1 METQNAN
8 QQISQEKFTISSDK
22 NNSFNLIFQNRKSTI
37 YISASFQSE
46 IKKIEYEK
54 NYNLE
59 ELKTNKYLSLFDR
72 ISETYEEIISI
83 IKQKKSEIKLIE
95 KENQIEINIP
105 LLGARIKE
113 INFILNEKEKNDKD
127 KINELYDII
136 SNLKQENKQLKEN
149 QKKLEENQKKLEE
162 KINIILNEIKPLKE
176 FKEKMDKKEK
186 EKNENK
192 KIRNLDSLVL
202 GDNEKY
208 NKTLKNWI
216 NPNMKIKA
224 ELLYRLTRDGDEI
237 QTFHNL
243 CDNKGI
249 TLLLVKL
256 IDGNILG
263 GYITKDWDNHSNCWK
278 QDQDAFVFSLT
289 QNVKCITNSNDSY
302 NAFYC
307 HSIYGPYFG
316 PMCFYEKKMNE
327 AYIQSYSYYNNSSNL
342 YPGKKAGYY
351 KTQEVEVYK
360 IIIN

>member
-59 ELKTNKYLSLFDR
+59 ELKAIKYLSLFDT

-83 IKQKKSEIKLIE
+83 IKQRKSEIKLIE

-105 LLGARIKE
+105 LFGARIKE
-113 INFILNEKEKNDKD
+113 IIFILNEKEKNDKD

-136 SNLKQENKQLKEN
+136 SNLKQENKQLK
-149 QKKLEENQKKLEE
+149 ENQKKLEE

-224 ELLYRLTRDGDEI
+224 ELLYRLTRDGDEF

-263 GYITKDWDNHSNCWK
+263 GYITKDWDNHSGWK

-289 QNVKCITNSNDSY
+289 QNVKCITNSNNSY
-302 NAFYC
+302 YAFYC
-307 HSIYGPYFG
+307 YSSCGPYFG
-316 PMCFYEKKMNE
+316 SIRFNGKNNMNE
-327 AYIQSYSYYNNSSNL
+327 AYICSYNYYNNSFFNKSSKKESNVII
-342 YPGKKAGYY
+342 YICAISFIY
-351 KTQEVEVYK
+351 KTKK
-360 IIIN
+360 ICL

>member
-59 ELKTNKYLSLFDR
+59 ELKANKYLSLFDT

-83 IKQKKSEIKLIE
+83 IKQRKSEIKLIE

-136 SNLKQENKQLKEN
+136 SNLKQENKQLK
-149 QKKLEENQKKLEE
+149 ENQKKLEE

-224 ELLYRLTRDGDEI
+224 ELLYRLTRDGDEF

-249 TLLLVKL
+249 TLLLFKL

-263 GYITKDWDNHSNCWK
+263 GYITKDWDNHSEWK
-278 QDQDAFVFSLT
+278 QDQDAFIFSLT
-289 QNVKCITNSNDSY
+289 QNVKCITNSNNSY

-307 HSIYGPYFG
+307 HSSCGPYFG
-316 PMCFYEKKMNE
+316 SIQFSGKNNMNE
-327 AYIQSYSYYNNSSNL
+327 AYIQSTGYYNNSSNL
-342 YPGKKAGYY
+342 YPGKKADYY
-351 KTQEVEVYK
+351 KMQEVEVYK

>member
-59 ELKTNKYLSLFDR
+59 ELKANKYLSLFDT

-83 IKQKKSEIKLIE
+83 IKQRKSEIKLIE

-113 INFILNEKEKNDKD
+113 IIFILNEKEKKDKD

-136 SNLKQENKQLKEN
+136 SNLKQENKQLK
-149 QKKLEENQKKLEE
+149 ENQKKLEE

-224 ELLYRLTRDGDEI
+224 ELLYRLTRDGDEF

-263 GYITKDWDNHSNCWK
+263 GYITKDWDNHSEWK
-278 QDQDAFVFSLT
+278 SDQDAFVFSLT
-289 QNVKCITNSNDSY
+289 QNVKCITNSNY
-302 NAFYC
+302 NYEAFYC
-307 HSIYGPYFG
+307 YSGYGPYFDSIR
-316 PMCFYEKKMNE
+316 FHDKKMNE
-327 AYIQSYSYYNNSSNL
+327 ALICSDSYYNNSSNL
-342 YPGKKAGYY
+342 YPGKKADFY
-351 KTQEVEVYK
+351 KMQEVEVYK

>member
-59 ELKTNKYLSLFDR
+59 ELKANKYLSLFDT

-83 IKQKKSEIKLIE
+83 IKQRKSDIKLIE

-136 SNLKQENKQLKEN
+136 SNLKQENKQLK
-149 QKKLEENQKKLEE
+149 ENQKKLEE

-224 ELLYRLTRDGDEI
+224 ELLYRLTRDGDEY

-263 GYITKDWDNHSNCWK
+263 GYITKDWDNNHSGCWK

-289 QNVKCITNSNDSY
+289 QNVKCITNSNNSY

-307 HSIYGPYFG
+307 LSSCGPYFG
-316 PMCFYEKKMNE
+316 SIQFCGKNNMNE
-327 AYIQSYSYYNNSSNL
+327 AYIQSTGYYNNSSNL
-342 YPGKKAGYY
+342 YPGKKEDYY

>member
-59 ELKTNKYLSLFDR
+59 ELKANKYLSLFDT

-83 IKQKKSEIKLIE
+83 IKQRKSEIKFIE

-149 QKKLEENQKKLEE
+149 QKKLEE
-162 KINIILNEIKPLKE
+162 KIKIILNEIKPLKE

-263 GYITKDWDNHSNCWK
+263 GYITKDWDNHSEWK
-278 QDQDAFVFSLT
+278 SDQDAFVFSLT
-289 QNVKCITNSNDSY
+289 QNVKCITNSNKSY
-302 NAFYC
+302 YAFYC
-307 HSIYGPYFG
+307 WSDYGPYFG
-316 PMCFYEKKMNE
+316 SIRFYSKKMNE
-327 AYIQSYSYYNNSSNL
+327 VYIGSHDFYNNSSSL
-342 YPGKKAGYY
+342 YPGKKEDHY

>member
-59 ELKTNKYLSLFDR
+59 ELKANKYLSLFDT

-83 IKQKKSEIKLIE
+83 IKQRKSEIKLIE

-136 SNLKQENKQLKEN
+136 SNLKQENKQLK
-149 QKKLEENQKKLEE
+149 ENQKKLEE

-224 ELLYRLTRDGDEI
+224 ELLYRLTRDGDEF

-263 GYITKDWDNHSNCWK
+263 GYITKDWDNHSGWK

-289 QNVKCITNSNDSY
+289 QNVKCITNSNNSY
-302 NAFYC
+302 SAFYC
-307 HSIYGPYFG
+307 GSNYGPYFG
-316 PMCFYEKKMNE
+316 SIQFASKKMNE
-327 AYIQSYSYYNNSSNL
+327 AKICSYSFYNNSSSL
-342 YPGKKAGYY
+342 CPGKKEGYY
-351 KTQEVEVYK
+351 KMQEVEVYK

>member
-59 ELKTNKYLSLFDR
+59 ELKANKYLSLFDT

-83 IKQKKSEIKLIE
+83 IKQRKSEIKLIE

-105 LLGARIKE
+105 LLGARLKE

-176 FKEKMDKKEK
+176 FKEKME
-186 EKNENK
+186 

-202 GDNEKY
+202 GDNEEY

-224 ELLYRLTRDGDEI
+224 ELLYRLTRDGDEF

-263 GYITKDWDNHSNCWK
+263 GYITKDWDNHSGWK

-289 QNVKCITNSNDSY
+289 QNVKCITNSNNSY

-307 HSIYGPYFG
+307 YSSYGPYFG
-316 PMCFYEKKMNE
+316 PIIFSDKKMNE

-342 YPGKKAGYY
+342 YPGKKADYY

>member
-22 NNSFNLIFQNRKSTI
+22 NNSFNIIFQNRKSTI

-59 ELKTNKYLSLFDR
+59 ELKANKYLSLFDT

-83 IKQKKSEIKLIE
+83 IKQKKSELKLIE

-105 LLGARIKE
+105 LFGARIKE

-149 QKKLEENQKKLEE
+149 QKKLEE

-176 FKEKMDKKEK
+176 FKEKME
-186 EKNENK
+186 

-202 GDNEKY
+202 GDNEEY

-224 ELLYRLTRDGDEI
+224 ELLYRLTRDGDEF

-263 GYITKDWDNHSNCWK
+263 GYITKDWDNSGSWK
-278 QDQDAFVFSLT
+278 QDQDAFLFSLT
-289 QNVKCITNSNDSY
+289 QNVKCITNSNNSY

-307 HSIYGPYFG
+307 NSSYGPYFG
-316 PMCFYEKKMNE
+316 PIQFYNKKMNE
-327 AYIQSYSYYNNSSNL
+327 AYIQSYSYYNNSSSL
-342 YPGKKAGYY
+342 CPGNKAGYY
-351 KTQEVEVYK
+351 KMQEVEVYK

>member
-59 ELKTNKYLSLFDR
+59 ELKANKYLSLFDT

-83 IKQKKSEIKLIE
+83 IKQRKSEIKLIE

-105 LLGARIKE
+105 LFGARIKE
-113 INFILNEKEKNDKD
+113 IIFILNEKEKNDKD

-136 SNLKQENKQLKEN
+136 SDLKQENKQLK
-149 QKKLEENQKKLEE
+149 ENQKKLEE

-176 FKEKMDKKEK
+176 FKEK
-186 EKNENK
+186 NK

-224 ELLYRLTRDGDEI
+224 ELLYRLTRDGDEY

-263 GYITKDWDNHSNCWK
+263 GYITKDWDNHSEWK

-289 QNVKCITNSNDSY
+289 QNVKCVTNSNYSY

-307 HSIYGPYFG
+307 HSSCGPYFG
-316 PMCFYEKKMNE
+316 SIQFCGKNNMNE
-327 AYIQSYSYYNNSSNL
+327 AYIQSTGYYNNSSNL
-342 YPGKKAGYY
+342 YPGKKADFY
-351 KTQEVEVYK
+351 KMQEVEVYK

>member
-59 ELKTNKYLSLFDR
+59 ELKANKYLSLFDT

-83 IKQKKSEIKLIE
+83 IKQRKSEIKLIE

-149 QKKLEENQKKLEE
+149 QKKLEE

-176 FKEKMDKKEK
+176 FKEKME
-186 EKNENK
+186 

-202 GDNEKY
+202 GDNEEY

-224 ELLYRLTRDGDEI
+224 ELLYRLTRDGDEF

-278 QDQDAFVFSLT
+278 KDQDAFVFSLT
-289 QNVKCITNSNDSY
+289 QNVKCITNSNY
-302 NAFYC
+302 NYEAFYC
-307 HSIYGPYFG
+307 YSSCGPYFDSIRFNG
-316 PMCFYEKKMNE
+316 KKMNE
-327 AYIQSYSYYNNSSNL
+327 ACICSSGYYNNSSNL
-342 YPGKKAGYY
+342 HPGKKGDYY

>member
-59 ELKTNKYLSLFDR
+59 ELKTNRYLSLFDT

-83 IKQKKSEIKLIE
+83 IKQRKSDIKLIE

-127 KINELYDII
+127 KINELYNII
-136 SNLKQENKQLKEN
+136 SDLKQ
-149 QKKLEENQKKLEE
+149 NQKKLEE

-202 GDNEKY
+202 GDNEEY

-224 ELLYRLTRDGDEI
+224 ELLYRLTRDGDEF

-263 GYITKDWDNHSNCWK
+263 GYITKDWDNHSGWK
-278 QDQDAFVFSLT
+278 KDQDAFVFSLT
-289 QNVKCITNSNDSY
+289 QNVKCITNSNYSY
-302 NAFYC
+302 DAFYC
-307 HSIYGPYFG
+307 SSDYGPFFG
-316 PMCFYEKKMNE
+316 SIQFYSKKMNE
-327 AYIQSYSYYNNSSNL
+327 ACICSHSYYNNSSNL
-342 YPGKKAGYY
+342 YPGKKSDYY
-351 KTQEVEVYK
+351 KMQEVEVYK

>member
-59 ELKTNKYLSLFDR
+59 ELKTNKYLSLFDT

-83 IKQKKSEIKLIE
+83 IKQRKSEIKLIE

-136 SNLKQENKQLKEN
+136 SNLKQENKQLK
-149 QKKLEENQKKLEE
+149 ENQKKLEE

-224 ELLYRLTRDGDEI
+224 ELLYRLTRDGDEY

-249 TLLLVKL
+249 TLLLFKL

-263 GYITKDWDNHSNCWK
+263 GYITKDWDNHSEWK
-278 QDQDAFVFSLT
+278 QDQDAFIFSLT
-289 QNVKCITNSNDSY
+289 QNVKCITNSNLVY

-307 HSIYGPYFG
+307 HSSCGPYFG
-316 PMCFYEKKMNE
+316 SIQFHEKKMNE
-327 AYIQSYSYYNNSSNL
+327 ACICSSGYYNNSSNL
-342 YPGKKAGYY
+342 YPGKKADFY
-351 KTQEVEVYK
+351 KMQEVEVYK

>member
-59 ELKTNKYLSLFDR
+59 ELKANKYLSLFDT

-83 IKQKKSEIKLIE
+83 IKQKKSELKLIE

-105 LLGARIKE
+105 LFGARIKE
-113 INFILNEKEKNDKD
+113 IIFILNEKEKNDKD

-149 QKKLEENQKKLEE
+149 QKKLEE

-176 FKEKMDKKEK
+176 FKEKME
-186 EKNENK
+186 

-202 GDNEKY
+202 GDNEEY

-224 ELLYRLTRDGDEI
+224 ELLYRLTRDGDE
-237 QTFHNL
+237 
-243 CDNKGI
+243 
-249 TLLLVKL
+249 
-256 IDGNILG
+256 
-263 GYITKDWDNHSNCWK
+263 
-278 QDQDAFVFSLT
+278 
-289 QNVKCITNSNDSY
+289 
-302 NAFYC
+302 
-307 HSIYGPYFG
+307 
-316 PMCFYEKKMNE
+316 
-327 AYIQSYSYYNNSSNL
+327 
-342 YPGKKAGYY
+342 
-351 KTQEVEVYK
+351 
-360 IIIN
+360 

>member
-59 ELKTNKYLSLFDR
+59 ELKANKYLSLFDT

-83 IKQKKSEIKLIE
+83 IKQRKSDIKLIE

-136 SNLKQENKQLKEN
+136 SNLKQENKQLK
-149 QKKLEENQKKLEE
+149 ENQKKLEE

-224 ELLYRLTRDGDEI
+224 ELLYRLTRDGDEF

-263 GYITKDWDNHSNCWK
+263 GYITKDWDTSGNWK
-278 QDQDAFVFSLT
+278 QDQNAFVFSLT
-289 QNVKCITNSNDSY
+289 QNVKCITNSNNNY
-302 NAFYC
+302 NAFFC
-307 HSIYGPYFG
+307 HSNYGPYFDSIQ
-316 PMCFYEKKMNE
+316 FHDKKMNE
-327 AYIQSYSYYNNSSNL
+327 AYICSSGYYNNSSSL
-342 YPGKKAGYY
+342 CPGNKAGYY
-351 KTQEVEVYK
+351 KMQEVEVYK

>member
-59 ELKTNKYLSLFDR
+59 ELKANKYLSLFDT

-83 IKQKKSEIKLIE
+83 IKQRKSDIKLIE

-136 SNLKQENKQLKEN
+136 SNLKQENKQLK
-149 QKKLEENQKKLEE
+149 ENQKKLEE

-263 GYITKDWDNHSNCWK
+263 GYITKDWDNSDSWK
-278 QDQDAFVFSLT
+278 QDKDAFVFSLT
-289 QNVKCITNSNDSY
+289 QNVKCITNSNNNY
-302 NAFYC
+302 TAFYC
-307 HSIYGPYFG
+307 GSSYGPYFG
-316 PMCFYEKKMNE
+316 PIYFYEKKMNE
-327 AYIQSYSYYNNSSNL
+327 AKIKGHDYYNNSTSL
-342 YPGKKAGYY
+342 YPGKTIDYY
-351 KTQEVEVYK
+351 KMQEVEVYK

>member
-54 NYNLE
+54 SYNLE
-59 ELKTNKYLSLFDR
+59 ELKANKYLSLFDT

-83 IKQKKSEIKLIE
+83 IKQRKSDIKLIE

-136 SNLKQENKQLKEN
+136 SNLKQENKQLK
-149 QKKLEENQKKLEE
+149 ENQKKLEE

-224 ELLYRLTRDGDEI
+224 ELLYRLTRDGDEF

-263 GYITKDWDNHSNCWK
+263 GYITKDWDNHSNWK

-289 QNVKCITNSNDSY
+289 QNVKCITNSNYSY

-307 HSIYGPYFG
+307 NSGCGPYFNSIY
-316 PMCFYEKKMNE
+316 FYDKKMNE
-327 AYIQSYSYYNNSSNL
+327 ACICSSGYYNNSSNL
-342 YPGKKAGYY
+342 YPGKKGDYY

>member
-59 ELKTNKYLSLFDR
+59 ELKANKYLSLFDT

-83 IKQKKSEIKLIE
+83 IKQRKSEIKLIE

-136 SNLKQENKQLKEN
+136 SNLKQENKQLK
-149 QKKLEENQKKLEE
+149 ENQKKLEE

-224 ELLYRLTRDGDEI
+224 ELLYRLTRDGDEY

-278 QDQDAFVFSLT
+278 KDQDAFVFSLT
-289 QNVKCITNSNDSY
+289 QNVKCITNSNNNY
-302 NAFYC
+302 TAFYC
-307 HSIYGPYFG
+307 GSSYGPYFG
-316 PMCFYEKKMNE
+316 SIYFYTKKMNE
-327 AYIQSYSYYNNSSNL
+327 AYIYSHCYYNNSSNL
-342 YPGKKAGYY
+342 YPGKKADFY
-351 KTQEVEVYK
+351 KMQEVEVYK

>member
-59 ELKTNKYLSLFDR
+59 ELKANKYLSLFDT

-83 IKQKKSEIKLIE
+83 IKQRKSEIKLIE

-136 SNLKQENKQLKEN
+136 SNLKQENKQLK
-149 QKKLEENQKKLEE
+149 ENQKKLEE

-224 ELLYRLTRDGDEI
+224 ELLYRLTRDGDEF

-263 GYITKDWDNHSNCWK
+263 GYITKDWDNHSGWK
-278 QDQDAFVFSLT
+278 QDQDVFCIFF
-289 QNVKCITNSNDSY
+289 NPKC
-302 NAFYC
+302 
-307 HSIYGPYFG
+307 
-316 PMCFYEKKMNE
+316 
-327 AYIQSYSYYNNSSNL
+327 
-342 YPGKKAGYY
+342 
-351 KTQEVEVYK
+351 
-360 IIIN
+360 

>member
-59 ELKTNKYLSLFDR
+59 ELKANRYLSLFDT

-83 IKQKKSEIKLIE
+83 IKQRKSDIKLIE

-105 LLGARIKE
+105 LFGARIKE
-113 INFILNEKEKNDKD
+113 IIFILNEKEKNDKD

-136 SNLKQENKQLKEN
+136 SDLKQENKQLK
-149 QKKLEENQKKLEE
+149 ENQKKLEE

-216 NPNMKIKA
+216 KPNMKIKA
-224 ELLYRLTRDGDEI
+224 ELLYRLTRDGDEF

-289 QNVKCITNSNDSY
+289 QNVKCITNSNYSY

-307 HSIYGPYFG
+307 NSSYGPHFASIQ
-316 PMCFYEKKMNE
+316 FYSKKMNE
-327 AYIQSYSYYNNSSNL
+327 AYICSHSYYNNSSNL
-342 YPGKKAGYY
+342 YPGKNADYY
-351 KTQEVEVYK
+351 KMQEVEVYK

>member
-59 ELKTNKYLSLFDR
+59 ELKANKYLSLFDK

-83 IKQKKSEIKLIE
+83 IKQRKSEIKLIE

-105 LLGARIKE
+105 LFGARIKE

-136 SNLKQENKQLKEN
+136 SNLKQENKQLK
-149 QKKLEENQKKLEE
+149 ENQKKLEE

-224 ELLYRLTRDGDEI
+224 ELLYRLTRDGDEF

-263 GYITKDWDNHSNCWK
+263 GYITKDWDNHSGWK

-289 QNVKCITNSNDSY
+289 QNVKCITNSNSNY

-307 HSIYGPYFG
+307 NSNYGPYFNSIQ
-316 PMCFYEKKMNE
+316 FYDKTKMNE
-327 AYIQSYSYYNNSSNL
+327 AFICSCSYYNDSSNL
-342 YPGKKAGYY
+342 YPGKKEDYY
-351 KTQEVEVYK
+351 KMQEVEIYK

>member
-59 ELKTNKYLSLFDR
+59 ELKANKYLSLFDT

-83 IKQKKSEIKLIE
+83 IKQRKSDIKLIE

-149 QKKLEENQKKLEE
+149 QKKLEE

-176 FKEKMDKKEK
+176 FKEKME
-186 EKNENK
+186 

-202 GDNEKY
+202 GDNEEY

-263 GYITKDWDNHSNCWK
+263 GYITKDWDTSGNWK

-289 QNVKCITNSNDSY
+289 QNVKCITNSNNSY
-302 NAFYC
+302 SAFYC
-307 HSIYGPYFG
+307 DSNYGPYFESIQ
-316 PMCFYEKKMNE
+316 FYDKKMNE
-327 AYIQSYSYYNNSSNL
+327 AYIRSSNYYNNSSNL
-342 YPGKKAGYY
+342 YPGKK
-351 KTQEVEVYK
+351 Q
-360 IIIN
+360 IIIKCKKWKFIK